1 MSVEQGK
8 RKNDERRPFQ
18 WWLLIVGFALGVIV
32 TVIVFQA
39 ATRTASADSTEVNV
53 EGAQLTATAII
64 QQATQTAQAVMNNPN
79 SFTPAANLEPIEM
92 TATAIIQTATA
103 QASQSN

>member
-18 WWLLIVGFALGVIV
+18 WWLLVVGFAVGVIV
-32 TVIVFQA
+32 TVIVFQVV
-39 ATRTASADSTEVNV
+39 TRTTGADAAEISV

-64 QQATQTAQAVMNNPN
+64 QQATQTAQAVLDNPN

-103 QASQSN
+103 QAGQSD